1 MLLKEHTIS
10 AFRSI
15 ISNKLRAALSMLG
28 IVIGVSAII
37 ILLALG
43 EGTTATIQS
52 RFSSMGA
59 NLITLT
65 AGSSSSSRIG
75 GSGGGTPS
83 DLLDDDLLNFIKGI
97 EGVKDVSPTVTSSK
111 QFIYETYNT
120 SAQIVGTNP
129 VYLEFK
135 NLTIAN
141 GNYISNDNNE
151 NLDMVA
157 VIGNTIANDAFG
169 SQDPIGKE
177 IKLENK
183 IFTVIGV
190 LSDNSSSNS
199 KIYIPLNTI
208 MSKIVGTH
216 YYGSLD
222 IQVIDAEKSTEM
234 KDFINQELLTYL
246 QIDDEDDATFTL
258 SSMSELLT
266 TIEEMNA
273 TMKLFLGGIAS
284 ISLLVGGIGVMNIML
299 VSVTERTK
307 EIGIRKALGA
317 TRSDILLQFLIE
329 SMFISIFAGIIGIG
343 ISFTVVQIMKNIT
356 AAVITYN
363 SVVLAFGSVV
373 FIGIVFGL
381 LPARKAANLSPIDAL
396 RYE

>member
-1 MLLKEHTIS
+1 MKEHTIS

-15 ISNKLRAALSMLG
+15 ISNKLRAALSMLW
-28 IVIGVSAII
+28 IVIWVSAII
-37 ILLALG
+37 ILLALW

-52 RFSSMGA
+52 RFSSMWA

-65 AGSSSSSRIG
+65 AWSSSSSRIW
-75 GSGGGTPS
+75 GSWWWTPS
-83 DLLDDDLLNFIKGI
+83 DLLDDDLLNFIKWI
-97 EGVKDVSPTVTSSK
+97 EWVKDVSPTVTSSK

-141 GNYISNDNNE
+141 WNYISNDNNE

-183 IFTVIGV
+183 IFTVIWV

-208 MSKIVGTH
+208 MSKIVWTH

-273 TMKLFLGGIAS
+273 TMKLFLWWIAS
-284 ISLLVGGIGVMNIML
+284 ISLLVWGIWVMNIML

-307 EIGIRKALGA
+307 EIGIRKALWA

-329 SMFISIFAGIIGIG
+329 SMFISIFAGIIWIG

>member
-15 ISNKLRAALSMLG
+15 ISNKLRAALSMLW
-28 IVIGVSAII
+28 IVIWVSAII
-37 ILLALG
+37 ILLALW

-52 RFSSMGA
+52 RFSSMWA
-59 NLITLT
+59 NLITLS
-65 AGSSSSSRIG
+65 AWSASSSRIW
-75 GSGGGTPS
+75 GSWWWTPS
-83 DLLDDDLLNFIKGI
+83 DLLDDDLLNFIKTI
-97 EGVKDVSPTVTSSK
+97 EWVKAVSPTVTSSK
-111 QFIYETYNT
+111 QFIFDTYNT
-120 SAQIVGTNP
+120 NSQVIWTNP

-135 NLTIAN
+135 NLTVAN
-141 GNYISNDNNE
+141 WNYISNDNNE

-157 VIGNTIANDAFG
+157 VIWNTIATDAFG
-169 SQDPIGKE
+169 TQDPIWKE

-183 IFTVIGV
+183 IFTVIWV

-199 KIYIPLNTI
+199 KVYIPLNT
-208 MSKIVGTH
+208 MMWKIAGTH

-222 IQVIDAEKSTEM
+222 IQVTDAEKSTEM
-234 KDFINQELLTYL
+234 KEFINQELLTYL
-246 QIDDEDDATFTL
+246 KIDDEDDATFSL

-273 TMKLFLGGIAS
+273 TMKLFLWWIAS
-284 ISLLVGGIGVMNIML
+284 ISLLVWGIWVMNIML

-307 EIGIRKALGA
+307 EIGIRKALWA

-329 SMFISIFAGIIGIG
+329 SMFISIFAGVIWIW
-343 ISFTVVQIMKNIT
+343 ISFATVQLLKSFT
-356 AAVITYN
+356 SAVITYN

-373 FIGIVFGL
+373 FIWIVFGL